1 MDEISFTGGFV
12 YDSAIYYV
20 TAVVDLLEEQDI
32 HHALMLRRHGGT
44 WAHWP
49 IEARIVSHCVCPGP
63 MIFSLSEEGRIEVAH
78 GPSRRWESLAS
89 LRTQPGLGNLTAVR
103 QVGEFVYVVG
113 MQRQVYRRPVNA
125 RRWTRVDGGIVVPS
139 GSLEIAGLRALDG
152 FSETDLYAA
161 GFYGEI
167 WHFDGQQWAK
177 LDSPTNAKLESVCCV
192 KPDTVYISGAR
203 GLVLKGN
210 KSGWTTISDDAMRST
225 LWSIVHFRERI
236 YLSSSQGMLFTLEDD
251 EIVPID
257 HRLGK
262 RTTFTLHAGKD
273 VLLSIGAKDL
283 MTFDGNQWRAL
294 AYP

>member
-1 MDEISFTGGFV
+1 MRMMQPLEMRNAPTVALRRNLTISTIAHPTRRYQNLGHSPWAKAGPTPRKLAIEHFWKPLASALLPDRNSRKCTWTKSVLPEEFV

-20 TAVVDLLEEQDI
+20 TAVVDSLEEQDI

-125 RRWTRVDGGIVVPS
+125 RR
-139 GSLEIAGLRALDG
+139 
-152 FSETDLYAA
+152 
-161 GFYGEI
+161 
-167 WHFDGQQWAK
+167 
-177 LDSPTNAKLESVCCV
+177 
-192 KPDTVYISGAR
+192 
-203 GLVLKGN
+203 
-210 KSGWTTISDDAMRST
+210 
-225 LWSIVHFRERI
+225 
-236 YLSSSQGMLFTLEDD
+236 
-251 EIVPID
+251 
-257 HRLGK
+257 
-262 RTTFTLHAGKD
+262 
-273 VLLSIGAKDL
+273 
-283 MTFDGNQWRAL
+283 
-294 AYP
+294 